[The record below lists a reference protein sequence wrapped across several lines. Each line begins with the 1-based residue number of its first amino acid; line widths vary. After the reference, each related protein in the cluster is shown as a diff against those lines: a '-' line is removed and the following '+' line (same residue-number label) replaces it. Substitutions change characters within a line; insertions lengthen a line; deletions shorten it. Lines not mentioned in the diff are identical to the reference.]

1 MKPTLTLRPADE
13 RADAPRVPKK
23 GRGWNVTSSRL
34 DAIHETAREMRRNP
48 SVAHAALALE
58 LGKADLG
65 KYKFK
70 GFAVIGSA
78 IADFACQPL
87 KLVVMLSEGVTVPE
101 VEQRR
106 DKSLTEVG
114 LRVIRYDAAEVAAD
128 PEGAA
133 QAVLGEMKHRFNEL
147 RAAPRAYGARPNGA
161 RPQASR
167 PYGRDR

>member
-13 RADAPRVPKK
+13 RDDAPRVPKK
-23 GRGWNVTSSRL
+23 GRGWNVTTSRL

-48 SVAHAALALE
+48 TAAHSALALE

-78 IADFACQPL
+78 IADFACLPL
-87 KLVVMLSEGVTVPE
+87 KLVVMLSEGVAAPE
-101 VEQRR
+101 IEQRR
-106 DKSLTEVG
+106 DKSLSEIG
-114 LRVIRYDAAEVAAD
+114 LRVIRYDAGEVAAD

-133 QAVLGEMKHRFNEL
+133 QAVLAEMKQRFNEL
-147 RAAPRAYGARPNGA
+147 RAAPRAYGARPQSH
-161 RPQASR
+161 RPHGG
-167 PYGRDR
+167 GR